1 MNTDTIIKHIVRMNW
16 IILLGLLCLLAC
28 EIKQINFNTKT
39 TIALS
44 EVSQKVGVN
53 FHTKTNNMF
62 GVWQVVKPN

>member
-1 MNTDTIIKHIVRMNW
+1 MNTDTITKRSVGMSW

-44 EVSQKVGVN
+44 KVAQKVGAD

-62 GVWQVVKPN
+62 GVWQVVKPK

>member
-1 MNTDTIIKHIVRMNW
+1 MNTDAIIKNIAVMNW

-39 TIALS
+39 TIALGD
-44 EVSQKVGVN
+44 VAQKVGVD

-62 GVWQVVKPN
+62 GVWQVVKPK

>member
-1 MNTDTIIKHIVRMNW
+1 MNTDEIKKNIVGMSW
-16 IILLGLLCLLAC
+16 IVLLGLLCLLAC

-44 EVSQKVGVN
+44 EVAQKVGVD

-62 GVWQVVKPN
+62 GVWQVVKPQ